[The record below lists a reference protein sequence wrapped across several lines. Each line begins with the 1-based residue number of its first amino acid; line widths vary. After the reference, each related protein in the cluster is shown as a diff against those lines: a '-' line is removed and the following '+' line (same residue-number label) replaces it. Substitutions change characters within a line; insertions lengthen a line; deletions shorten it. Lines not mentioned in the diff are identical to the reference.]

1 MAVNRQAN
9 QNLITAV
16 KAKDIEAVKR
26 ALRQGADVNCHAE
39 EEYRCCDGL
48 TALMIAAIEGLTD
61 ISKFLIQSGA
71 DVNICDEQG
80 RAALEYA
87 CMYESVEIVKM
98 LTASGAS
105 LAIRKGGEY
114 DIIPLLYAV
123 GSKNIEI
130 VKILLNAGADV
141 NARFDERDDTPL
153 AYTAE
158 EGLEDIAALLIDH
171 GADVNARLRYIIPG
185 QCRTRHADNT
195 PLMFAAFKN
204 RLGMVRLLVER
215 GADVNARSRFSN
227 ETALMCACDNGYWC
241 VRPKRVT
248 YEDRSPEA
256 ARLILEAGAD
266 IDAQDIDGMTALM
279 HACRN
284 GQINIVRFLLKSGAD
299 ITIKDNDGYDAAA
312 IASALRYEKIA
323 ALLGATNGASR

>member
-26 ALRQGADVNCHAE
+26 ALRQGADVNSTSE
-39 EEYRCCDGL
+39 EEYRCYDGL
-48 TALMIAAIEGLTD
+48 TALMIAAIEGMTD
-61 ISKFLIQSGA
+61 ISQFLVQSEA

-80 RAALEYA
+80 RSALEYA
-87 CMYESVEIVKM
+87 CMYGSVEIVRM

-105 LAIRKGGEY
+105 LSIRKGGEY

-130 VKILLNAGADV
+130 VKILLDAGADV

-158 EGLEDIAALLIDH
+158 EGLEDIATLLLDH
-171 GADVNARLRYIIPG
+171 GAYVDARLRYIVPG

-204 RLGMVRLLVER
+204 RPGMVRLLIAR
-215 GADVNARSRFSN
+215 GADVNARSRFSH

-248 YEDRSPEA
+248 YEDRSAEA

-266 IDAQDIDGMTALM
+266 INAQDIDGMTALM

-284 GQINIVRFLLKSGAD
+284 GQINIVRFLLQSGAD
-299 ITIKDNDGYDAAA
+299 ITIKDKEGNDAAA
-312 IASALRYEKIA
+312 IASALRYEKIVD
-323 ALLGATNGASR
+323 LLGATNDERR

>member
-9 QNLITAV
+9 QNLIIAV
-16 KAKDIEAVKR
+16 KAKDITAVKR

-141 NARFDERDDTPL
+141 TSEM
-153 AYTAE
+153 
-158 EGLEDIAALLIDH
+158 I
-171 GADVNARLRYIIPG
+171 LRWLTL
-185 QCRTRHADNT
+185 R
-195 PLMFAAFKN
+195 K
-204 RLGMVRLLVER
+204 
-215 GADVNARSRFSN
+215 
-227 ETALMCACDNGYWC
+227 
-241 VRPKRVT
+241 
-248 YEDRSPEA
+248 
-256 ARLILEAGAD
+256 
-266 IDAQDIDGMTALM
+266 
-279 HACRN
+279 
-284 GQINIVRFLLKSGAD
+284 
-299 ITIKDNDGYDAAA
+299 KDW
-312 IASALRYEKIA
+312 KI
-323 ALLGATNGASR
+323 